1 MAPKGTGWNRIT
13 SCARAME
20 NPWVHSLPSPGIDG
34 VEIGWSP
41 ATWLGFKQKSAARV
55 SSVCKRDL
63 CIMYI
68 WISYNPIPKI
78 LDTPIPWSQLSGI
91 LNYGDSRRV
100 VTALTL
106 TYEVT
111 TLGPQ
116 SWLGSWSNMH
126 RKNCC
131 FNSIGKARKLR
142 DGPGKITYRT
152 YQAARDPVDFRGHKR
167 TRTLKF
173 KSAISLVC
181 YLVFTCQ
188 APKQIEKWVQN
199 VSYRCVL
206 QIFQFYL
213 FWIATGWLI
222 R

>member
-1 MAPKGTGWNRIT
+1 MAPKGKGSPAVHGRWRGDGMIT
-13 SCARAME
+13 SNLA
-20 NPWVHSLPSPGIDG
+20 
-34 VEIGWSP
+34 
-41 ATWLGFKQKSAARV
+41 GFFQKDTKRV
-55 SSVCKRDL
+55 LHERQVFANVTCVYEYH
-63 CIMYI
+63 I
-68 WISYNPIPKI
+68 IPRI

-142 DGPGKITYRT
+142 DGPGKTT
-152 YQAARDPVDFRGHKR
+152 HQAARDPVDFRRGHKR
-167 TRTLKF
+167 TRTPKF
-173 KSAISLVC
+173 KSA
-181 YLVFTCQ
+181 
-188 APKQIEKWVQN
+188 K
-199 VSYRCVL
+199 
-206 QIFQFYL
+206 
-213 FWIATGWLI
+213 
-222 R
+222 

>member
-1 MAPKGTGWNRIT
+1 M
-13 SCARAME
+13 
-20 NPWVHSLPSPGIDG
+20 
-34 VEIGWSP
+34 GWSP
-41 ATWLGFKQKSAARV
+41 ATWLVFFTKRV
-55 SSVCKRDL
+55 LHECQVFANVTCVYEYHIILR
-63 CIMYI
+63 
-68 WISYNPIPKI
+68 I

-142 DGPGKITYRT
+142 DGPGKITH
-152 YQAARDPVDFRGHKR
+152 QAARDPVDWSQAHPD
-167 TRTLKF
+167 
-173 KSAISLVC
+173 SQVQVCNVISMLSC
-181 YLVFTCQ
+181 
-188 APKQIEKWVQN
+188 
-199 VSYRCVL
+199 
-206 QIFQFYL
+206 FYMSSPQ
-213 FWIATGWLI
+213 TNRKVGPGC
-222 R
+222 